1 MTDRENARTVIVA
14 GIFLARPGRVRSDVG
29 RGRDI
34 EVQETRGDRV
44 GHFRK
49 RRSNS
54 FVKDTLHV
62 ISIPTILNGDGNKS
76 ITTTIICFLLMSE
89 YANVQLLF
97 RRLSTCKMTHPN
109 KWTR

>member
-1 MTDRENARTVIVA
+1 MVEERDGVTGDARGVDRRRPTRKAAYESRFVTDRENARTVIVA

-54 FVKDTLHV
+54 FVKDT
-62 ISIPTILNGDGNKS
+62 
-76 ITTTIICFLLMSE
+76 
-89 YANVQLLF
+89 
-97 RRLSTCKMTHPN
+97 
-109 KWTR
+109 